1 MPDII
6 LPYKDAIYSKRYF
19 ILEDETARRIAEIL
33 RSNEISEDLTQPME
47 TVIQQ
52 LGITLSE
59 KQRDAVKMALQ
70 HRLSIITGSPGTGKT
85 TVLKTVIETYRK
97 LHPEGKLL
105 LAAPTG
111 RASRNMAESTGF
123 ADAKTLHSALGLISD
138 DEEDEYINENE
149 DIDADFIVIDEFSMA
164 DMWLTAQIFRRLK
177 PETRL
182 LLVGDADQLPSVKPG
197 NVFREMIAC
206 GLVPTTVLDRIFR
219 QAEGSLIAKYAKYI
233 KAGNDDIVFDDNLI
247 YTAVTRAKKRVIL
260 VGEKD
265 IFFLAIH
272 RDNTSKRNTALGD
285 RKGIHYQR
293 KNGYG

>member
-1 MPDII
+1 MCI
-6 LPYKDAIYSKRYF
+6 
-19 ILEDETARRIAEIL
+19 
-33 RSNEISEDLTQPME
+33 
-47 TVIQQ
+47 
-52 LGITLSE
+52 
-59 KQRDAVKMALQ
+59 RD
-70 HRLSIITGSPGTGKT
+70 R
-85 TVLKTVIETYRK
+85 
-97 LHPEGKLL
+97 
-105 LAAPTG
+105 
-111 RASRNMAESTGF
+111 STGF

-233 KAGNDDIVFDDNLI
+233 KAGNDDIVFDDTGDHHYLSGD
-247 YTAVTRAKKRVIL
+247 AEPLGA
-260 VGEKD
+260 EKG
-265 IFFLAIH
+265 
-272 RDNTSKRNTALGD
+272 K
-285 RKGIHYQR
+285 
-293 KNGYG
+293 